1 MSNRHAELRALKQEI
16 FESLH
21 CALPGIVESFDPESQ
36 TAVIRPAVKSCSGL
50 ELPLFRDVPVHM
62 PVSFDVSAG
71 DHCLVVFADSDI
83 DAWVNSGEVSEPGS
97 DRMHSLS
104 DGFAFVGFDSGGG
117 QGGGGMDPE
126 DYYDKTETDSLLFG
140 KSDTGHAHD
149 DRYYTETETDTLLLG
164 KSDTGHTHDG
174 RYYTE
179 TETDTL
185 LSGKSATGHKHSA
198 ADITSGTLAL
208 GRGGTGQTATG
219 ATTTIADIVT
229 AGTSVTIT
237 AAQYAYWGKVAM
249 ARIVFTRSAAVA
261 SGNTVVCTLASGKR
275 PKYYATVGWLYNK
288 VGVLSTNGQ
297 ITVNGAITANT
308 SYTLLATYILA

>member
-1 MSNRHAELRALKQEI
+1 MSNRHAELQALKQEI

-36 TAVIRPAVKSCSGL
+36 TAVIRPAVKSRSEP
-50 ELPLFRDVPVHM
+50 ELPLLRDVPVHM
-62 PVSFDVSAG
+62 PVSFDVSPG

-83 DAWVNSGEVSEPGS
+83 DAWFASGEVSEPGS
-97 DRMHSLS
+97 CRMHSLS

-117 QGGGGMDPE
+117 RGGGSMDPE
-126 DYYDKTETDSLLFG
+126 DYYDKTETDSLL
-140 KSDTGHAHD
+140 S
-149 DRYYTETETDTLLLG
+149 G
-164 KSDTGHTHDG
+164 KSDTGHTHDD

-229 AGTSVTIT
+229 AGTGVTIT

-249 ARIVFTRSAAVA
+249 VRIVFTRSSAVA
-261 SGNTVVCTLASGKR
+261 SGNTIVCTLASGKR

-297 ITVNGAITANT
+297 ITVNGAITAN
-308 SYTLLATYILA
+308 SSNTLLATYVLA